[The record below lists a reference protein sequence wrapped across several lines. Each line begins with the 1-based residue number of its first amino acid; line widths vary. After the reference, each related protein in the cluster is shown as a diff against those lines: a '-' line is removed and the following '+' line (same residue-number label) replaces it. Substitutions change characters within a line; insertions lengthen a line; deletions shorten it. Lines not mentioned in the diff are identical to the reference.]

1 MEWDHPN
8 HIVRFLGPLS
18 TYLAYTRT
26 CLQLIAVLPIILQL
40 LYFTICSARMKEVLQ
55 TEQRD

>member
-8 HIVRFLGPLS
+8 HIVRFLGPVS
-18 TYLAYTRT
+18 TRT